1 MTYLH
6 YTRLIAL
13 TALAST
19 ACPALAAE
27 QDLEA
32 EVEMLRAKVTELQA
46 KDAEDAAR
54 LKALEEKLSWLQAR
68 QIPEDQASAI
78 RGRYIPSQPRL
89 TTNNPQLDFFQWED
103 EASMAVAQGSAQEEP
118 PGEEV
123 VKKAPDPTDAVQD
136 IVQQQQGTQRSR
148 LGAEFSF
155 GYSHFGDARIN
166 LDGFLALDAI
176 FLGTISIDEV
186 DADIFTAD
194 ATLRYGLSDE
204 LFIDASLP
212 FLYRMSN
219 FSSGGA
225 GGAANQPIETT
236 VRDGGLGDVSAGL
249 SYQLLSETA
258 NRPNLVVS
266 GRVKFPTGKEPYGV
280 DFIEVEGS
288 EGNLQIPESLATGT
302 GVYGA
307 SIGLSALKTLDP
319 MVVFGSVNY
328 FYNFPRSFG
337 DIDENPGD
345 QPGRVAIGNA
355 IQFGAGLAFALNEK
369 SSISMSYSQRLVSH
383 SKLRLDGQERFQ
395 RVVGSQANVALVNL
409 GATFALGQSLSL
421 IATVGIG
428 LTDDSPDMVVGIR
441 IPYRF

>member
-6 YTRLIAL
+6 YTRLIAF
-13 TALAST
+13 TALAVT
-19 ACPALAAE
+19 AYPALAAD

-32 EVEMLRAKVTELQA
+32 EVAMLRAKVTELQA
-46 KDAEDAAR
+46 KDADDAAR
-54 LKALEEKLSWLQAR
+54 LKALEEQLSLLQAR
-68 QIPEDQASAI
+68 QIPETEAANI

-89 TTNNPQLDFFQWED
+89 MTNNPQLDIYRWDD
-103 EASMAVAQGSAQEEP
+103 EASMAVTQGTAQGET

-123 VKKAPDPTDAVQD
+123 VQKAPDPTDAVQD

-186 DADIFTAD
+186 DADIFTTD
-194 ATLRYGLSDE
+194 TTLRYGLSDE
-204 LFIDASLP
+204 LFIDASVP
-212 FLYRMSN
+212 FLYRMSS
-219 FSSGGA
+219 FTSGGA

-249 SYQLLSETA
+249 SYQLFGETA
-258 NRPNLVVS
+258 SRPNLVVS
-266 GRVKFPTGKEPYGV
+266 GRVKFPTGNEPYGV
-280 DFIEVEGS
+280 EFVEVEGS
-288 EGNLQIPESLATGT
+288 EGNLQVPQSLATGT

-319 MVVFGSVNY
+319 MVVFGSINY
-328 FYNFPRSFG
+328 FHNFPRNFN

-345 QPGRVAIGNA
+345 QPGRVSIGNA
-355 IQFGAGLAFALNEK
+355 LQFGAGLAFALNEK

-383 SKLRLDGQERFQ
+383 SKLRLDGQDRFQ

-428 LTDDSPDMVVGIR
+428 LTDDSPDMVVGLR

>member
-1 MTYLH
+1 
-6 YTRLIAL
+6 
-13 TALAST
+13 
-19 ACPALAAE
+19 
-27 QDLEA
+27 
-32 EVEMLRAKVTELQA
+32 
-46 KDAEDAAR
+46 
-54 LKALEEKLSWLQAR
+54 
-68 QIPEDQASAI
+68 
-78 RGRYIPSQPRL
+78 
-89 TTNNPQLDFFQWED
+89 
-103 EASMAVAQGSAQEEP
+103 MAVAQGSAKEEP

-155 GYSHFGDARIN
+155 GYSHFGDAQIN

-249 SYQLLSETA
+249 SYQLLGETA

-288 EGNLQIPESLATGT
+288 VGNLQIPESLATGT

-328 FYNFPRSFG
+328 SYNFPRSFG

-355 IQFGAGLAFALNEK
+355 FQFGAGLAFALNEK
-369 SSISMSYSQRLVSH
+369 SSISMSYSQRIVSH
-383 SKLRLDGQERFQ
+383 SKLRLEGQERFQ